1 MQENKTMEIY
11 TVMELYHDNEWN
23 PWETLNSDDL
33 AFTTRDLAQQYIEK
47 QSNPK
52 DYFITELKLIGE

>member
-1 MQENKTMEIY
+1 MKIY
-11 TVMELYHDNEWN
+11 TVMELCHDDEWN
-23 PWETLNSDDL
+23 PWDVLNSDDL

-47 QSNPK
+47 QSNSK